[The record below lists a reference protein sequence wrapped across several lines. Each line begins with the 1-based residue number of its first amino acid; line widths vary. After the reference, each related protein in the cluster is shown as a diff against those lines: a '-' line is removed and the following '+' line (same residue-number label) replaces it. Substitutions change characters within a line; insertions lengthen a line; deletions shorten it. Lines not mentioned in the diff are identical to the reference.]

1 MSVIKVIQGR
11 VSIRTEVNGTYLFT
25 SKDWRDDPFEVDEAQ
40 AERLVGLG
48 VACYADDTELPAFE
62 SEESEQEQSS
72 ATTEPLS
79 ENESVNVEDMS
90 LNELR
95 AYAKKKGYDT
105 KGCKTKNDYIERIKD
120 IESEQGDESDDYEN
134 ESYDDEEFPRIDVN
148 IPE

>member
-1 MSVIKVIQGR
+1 MSAIKVIQGR

-48 VACYADDTELPAFE
+48 VAVYADGTELPAFE

-90 LNELR
+90 YNELR
-95 AYAKKKGYDT
+95 SYAKEQMYDT
-105 KGCKTKNDYIERIKD
+105 HGCKTKNDYIKRIKD

-134 ESYDDEEFPRIDVN
+134 ESYDDEEFPGIDVN